1 MPRRRQQAKI
11 DVLTLMTL
19 LEKVRRESKRER
31 LTTARILKLTRMGSL
46 HTVYGYVRFA
56 CDRDLMRVVTVW
68 DGRPYGP
75 AKYYYITAAG
85 QRLLQAWKRAGKTSQ
100 RL

>member
-1 MPRRRQQAKI
+1 MTHKRKI
-11 DVLTLMTL
+11 DILTLIAL
-19 LEKVRRESKRER
+19 LEKVRTESKKQR
-31 LTTARILKLTRMGSL
+31 LTTTRILRLTRVGSL
-46 HTVYGYVRFA
+46 HTLYAYVRFA
-56 CDRDLMRVVTVW
+56 CENGLMRAVTVW

-85 QRLLQAWKRAGKTSQ
+85 QRLLQAWKRAGKSSQ